1 MREAIGALPP
11 SRWDEK
17 LPAGWTLKEMVGH
30 LAYWESTIPAFVDSL
45 RAGTSRDCGDVDAQN
60 ANAAAEARGLSREE
74 VLLRWDDAHSEML
87 EVARNLTD
95 AVDGVLKGMRYL
107 IHDRDPLF
115 TIEFRDSLRGAGVTC
130 IKLPARSPDLNA
142 YAERFVLS
150 IKSECLAKMV
160 PLGERHLRRAV
171 IEFVEHYHVERNH
184 QGLENQLITKPATPA
199 NNNSPVVRRERL
211 GGILNFY
218 YRRAS

>member
-1 MREAIGALPP
+1 MPWKSFLKAHLGAI
-11 SRWDEK
+11 
-17 LPAGWTLKEMVGH
+17 
-30 LAYWESTIPAFVDSL
+30 
-45 RAGTSRDCGDVDAQN
+45 
-60 ANAAAEARGLSREE
+60 AATDFFAVE
-74 VLLRWDDAHSEML
+74 VLTLAGLVRYYVLFVIDIETRRVQIAGIIRQPHAAWMKQ
-87 EVARNLTD
+87 VARNLTD

-107 IHDRDPLF
+107 IHDRDPLV

-150 IKSECLAKMV
+150 IQSECLAKMV
-160 PLGERHLRRAV
+160 PLGQRHLRRAV
-171 IEFVEHYHVERNH
+171 TEFIEHYHVEHNH
-184 QGLENQLITKPATPA
+184 QGLENQLITKPATPT

-218 YRRAS
+218 YRAS